1 MSIFKRLSVSL
12 GLVGAMIMSANL
24 PSVSQAAERVIYMQA
39 MEPKGT
45 TSAKKEPFP
54 GKNLPGGG
62 GYVIK
67 PPNKKGR
74 WQVSIYIWNPSQI
87 IVQKGDRV
95 TLKILGLN
103 GAKHTG
109 SIEHYHPKHFIVK
122 RGRITTV
129 QFTASKAGRFRI
141 GCEDHKPTMTG
152 DLIVL
157 AN

>member
-1 MSIFKRLSVSL
+1 MFRHKHGVVGL
-12 GLVGAMIMSANL
+12 GVTLVMILTAAL
-24 PSVSQAAERVIYMQA
+24 PLTSRAAEKVIYMQA

-45 TSAKKEPFP
+45 TSVKKEAFP

-67 PPNKKGR
+67 APNKQGK
-74 WQVSIYIWNPSQI
+74 WQVSTYIWNPSQV
-87 IVQKGDRV
+87 IVHKGDRV
-95 TLKILGLN
+95 VLKIVGLN

-109 SIEHYHPKHFIVK
+109 SIEHYHPEHFIVK

-129 QFTASKAGRFRI
+129 QFTADKAGRFRI

-152 DLIVL
+152 ELIVL
-157 AN
+157 DN